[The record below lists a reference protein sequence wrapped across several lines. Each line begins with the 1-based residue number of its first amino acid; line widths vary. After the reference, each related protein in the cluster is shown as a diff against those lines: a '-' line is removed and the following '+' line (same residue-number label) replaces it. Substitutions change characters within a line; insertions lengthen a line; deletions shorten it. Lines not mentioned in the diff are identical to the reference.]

1 MRLTRATRRNFEGN
15 APDHRYFEYTS
26 HLSFA
31 YWYKRYMVELS
42 YIHGLGLRNRERE
55 MLRPINELNLTLI
68 VQFKAP
74 WSGKGRRGMEL
85 RF

>member
-1 MRLTRATRRNFEGN
+1 MLRGYSKSVICYA
-15 APDHRYFEYTS
+15 H
-26 HLSFA
+26 
-31 YWYKRYMVELS
+31 YKRYRAELS

-74 WSGKGRRGMEL
+74 WTGKGPRGTEL

>member
-1 MRLTRATRRNFEGN
+1 MSL
-15 APDHRYFEYTS
+15 
-26 HLSFA
+26 A
-31 YWYKRYMVELS
+31 YWYKRYMVEFS

-74 WSGKGRRGMEL
+74 WSGKGRRSFGFEGL
-85 RF
+85 YYIR

>member
-1 MRLTRATRRNFEGN
+1 
-15 APDHRYFEYTS
+15 
-26 HLSFA
+26 
-31 YWYKRYMVELS
+31 MVELS

>member
-1 MRLTRATRRNFEGN
+1 
-15 APDHRYFEYTS
+15 
-26 HLSFA
+26 
-31 YWYKRYMVELS
+31 MVELS
-42 YIHGLGLRNRERE
+42 YIHGLGLRNRDRE

-68 VQFKAP
+68 LQFKAP